1 MSLRYPD
8 RMRRIWPVGALM
20 HLTLSAFAQLSPPER
35 QGLTDALYLSNLE
48 VSNLVAQRSTAGSV
62 WARNAI
68 DDPLTGQEQLAALQ
82 ALAGQRNL
90 PQLLAH
96 IRTKVLGDPEPALSA
111 KGPEIEVPGEVPESL
126 RPSLQRLIDA
136 LRHSNELVRLALQ
149 KLTPA
154 ERRVLIETLPRQAV
168 GSANVKFDFVR
179 QPLPDSRVVEEL
191 VSRVEQV
198 FLRTAGNYLAQA
210 VQEEVPKLREAAKTA
225 GLSGVAKFNIQGFIV
240 ELGGSGDDSHSDTDA
255 VLCID
260 LGGNDRYT
268 GRYGA
273 GVGYSGVLIDLG
285 GDDTYES
292 PDLSIGAGVLGVGIA
307 YDLGGD
313 DRFKG
318 KSICFGSGIC
328 GVGALLKEGGDDDYR
343 ALSLSQGFSFHGI
356 GLLLDTKGDDQY
368 RVGLLGQGSAKAN
381 GVGWLIDK
389 DGDDGYRSG
398 GFWESVYFEGLTV
411 SSSQGAGDGT
421 GAIGILSEL
430 AGVESYTSG
439 MYAQGSGR
447 KGGVGA
453 LIDQKGNDAYTA
465 DRDAQASGAQ
475 QGAGFLLDTLG
486 DDLYTL
492 RSGNGHAFGHD
503 HGVGFHLDSSGND
516 LYAAHDSRPAT
527 ASANGLAVFI
537 DASGDDRYQGPPGVG
552 DIARGGGSIGVFA
565 DLSGR
570 DQYAEGLAD
579 GRAKAEPSWGSAL
592 DIAGV
597 GPRIEVPDAPKAGS
611 KPLPDDA
618 TMESIYRR
626 AISDD
631 RAAIDEITA
640 IGEPA
645 LRWILARKLSD
656 SNPAA
661 VSMAVWLAT
670 LLGEMAEPV
679 CVAAIDLSNEAQARA
694 AIQVCQDAGFRTSS
708 LKVLAALEIPN
719 LTNTA
724 IRACGVLGLTESVP
738 RLMALS
744 NSNNP
749 QTKRLSIL
757 ALGQIGDEGS
767 LAVLEPQLDSTDPNF
782 RRAAIEVFIKF
793 PARGLT
799 KAKSMTTSPVEKTA
813 RTGIELLAAIGSE
826 EATLEVGKGLRDT
839 RRGVV
844 IQSLLALDGRVPKE
858 FRPLLIDLR
867 KSPDP
872 LVAAVAL
879 RIDQGR

>member
-1 MSLRYPD
+1 
-8 RMRRIWPVGALM
+8 MRRIWTVGALM
-20 HLTLSAFAQLSPPER
+20 HLTLSAFAQLTPPER
-35 QGLTDALYLSNLE
+35 QGLADALFLSNLE
-48 VSNLVAQRSTAGSV
+48 IGNLTAQRSTTGPM
-62 WARNAI
+62 WARTAI
-68 DDPLTGQEQLAALQ
+68 DDPLMGQEQLTALQ
-82 ALAGQRNL
+82 TLAGQRNL

-96 IRTKVLGDPEPALSA
+96 VRTKVVADSDSAVPA
-111 KGPEIEVPGEVPESL
+111 KGSEIEIPGEVPESL
-126 RPSLQRLIDA
+126 RPSLQRLIEA
-136 LRHSNELVRLALQ
+136 LRQSNELVRLALQ
-149 KLTPA
+149 KLTSV
-154 ERRVLIETLPRQAV
+154 ERRTLIEALPRQAV
-168 GSANVKFDFVR
+168 GNAPIKFDFVR
-179 QPLPDSRVVEEL
+179 QPMPENQIVLDL
-191 VSRVEQV
+191 VSRIDLAS
-198 FLRTAGNYLAQA
+198 LRTAGQHLAQA
-210 VQEEVPKLREAAKTA
+210 VQEEIPKLREAAKTA
-225 GLSGVAKFNIQGFIV
+225 GLAGIAKLNIQGFVV
-240 ELGGSGDDSHSDTDA
+240 ELGGPGDDSHSDTDA

-260 LGGNDRYT
+260 LGGNDRYS

-343 ALSLSQGFSFHGI
+343 AMSMSQGFSFHGI

-381 GVGWLIDK
+381 GLGWLIDK
-389 DGDDGYRSG
+389 DGNDGYRSG
-398 GFWESVYFEGLTV
+398 GILESAYFEGLTV
-411 SSSQGAGDGT
+411 STSQGAGDGP
-421 GAIGILSEL
+421 GAVGILSEL
-430 AGVESYTSG
+430 TGLETYNGG

-447 KGGVGA
+447 RGGIGA
-453 LIDQKGNDAYTA
+453 LLDQKGNDAYTA

-475 QGAGFLLDTLG
+475 QGAGFLWDASG

-492 RSGNGHAFGHD
+492 RSGNGHGFGHD

-527 ASANGLAVFI
+527 ASANGLAIFI
-537 DASGDDRYQGPPGVG
+537 DVSGDDRYQGPPGIG
-552 DIARGGGSIGVFA
+552 EIARGGGSIGVFA

-579 GRAKAEPSWGSAL
+579 GRARAEPSWGSAL

-597 GPRIEVPDAPKAGS
+597 GPRIEIPDAPKPGS

-618 TMESIYRR
+618 SMESIFRR
-626 AISDD
+626 AINDD
-631 RAAIDEITA
+631 RVAIDELTA

-645 LRWILARKLSD
+645 LRWILAKELSD
-656 SNPAA
+656 SDPSV
-661 VSMAVWLAT
+661 VSLAVWLAT
-670 LLGEMAEPV
+670 VLGESAESV
-679 CVAAIDLSNEAQARA
+679 CVAAIDLSKEDQARA
-694 AIQVCQDAGFRTSS
+694 AIQICQDTGFRTASP
-708 LKVLAALEIPN
+708 KILAALEIPS
-719 LTNTA
+719 LTNA
-724 IRACGVLGLTESVP
+724 AVRACGVLGLAESVP
-738 RLMALS
+738 KLMALS
-744 NSNNP
+744 DSSNP

-757 ALGQIGDEGS
+757 ALGQIGDERS
-767 LAVLEPQLDSTDPNF
+767 LAVLEPQLDSSDPNF
-782 RRAAIEVFIKF
+782 RRAAIEVFVKF
-793 PARGLT
+793 PARALA
-799 KAKSMTTSPVEKTA
+799 KAKSMVTSSVEKTA
-813 RTGIELLAAIGSE
+813 RTGIELLAAIVGD
-826 EATLEVGKGLRDT
+826 EALQEVGKGLRDP

-858 FRPLLIDLR
+858 FRPLLINLR

-872 LVAAVAL
+872 LVSAVAL